1 MCDATTTTKTTP
13 TEPMTIIQLPGIAAH
28 PEDLTERLQNALA
41 AQPEGYQPR
50 THHFLPGGAPRYI
63 NRLILE
69 TSPYLLQHAHNPV
82 NWYPWSEEAFRTAAA
97 LDRPILLSVGYSTC
111 HWCHVMERESFEDE
125 EIAAFINANFI
136 AIKVDRE
143 ERPDVDGVYMT
154 AVQLMTGGGGWPMT
168 VVMTADKRPFF
179 GGTYF
184 PARDGDRGARIGFL
198 TILRR
203 LVEAYANDKARI
215 AETAARLSEAILKT
229 NEHARREG
237 VPGPEALAT
246 AAVALANRYD
256 GVHGGFGRAPKF
268 PRPSTYGLLL
278 RYWRRT
284 NDAAALKIVTH
295 SLTKMKDGG
304 IYDHVG
310 GGFARYSTDERWLV
324 PHFEKMLYD
333 NAQLAVAYTE
343 LYQATGD
350 AEAARVARD
359 VLDYVLHEMTGDE
372 GGFYSATD
380 ADSEGEEGKFFVWT
394 PAELEEVLGHDR
406 ARAVSA
412 YYGVTARGNF
422 EGHNI
427 LNVTRSHE
435 EVAAELELTPDE
447 LKSVLETSRKML
459 YDAREKRV
467 HPLLDDKV
475 LTEWNGQMI
484 GAFARAGLALDEPRY
499 VDAAKRAAD
508 FVLAVLVVD
517 DRVLRAY
524 RAKKARHLGVLED
537 YAFFVAALIDVF
549 EATGETK
556 YLERALAL
564 QSRQNDLFADD
575 ADGAYFT
582 TADDGEALLVR
593 EKPIYDG
600 AQPAGNSV
608 AAMNLLRLAEL
619 TGDHAHTKRA
629 ESIFRTFGESL
640 ERGAM
645 ECPQLAQALDFH
657 LDRTKQ
663 IVIVESEAGTGAA
676 LLDTV
681 RTAYQPN
688 RVLVR
693 VVEEDVAEMAKTIPL
708 LEGKRVMGDARATA
722 YVCFQQTCK
731 KPTSDPKELA
741 DQVAEITPIEAA
753 KLQLR

>member
-1 MCDATTTTKTTP
+1 MS
-13 TEPMTIIQLPGIAAH
+13 IQLPGIAAH
-28 PEDLTERLQNALA
+28 PNDLTARLRAALDG
-41 AQPEGYQPR
+41 QPPNYEPR
-50 THHFLPGGAPRYI
+50 THHFTPDGAPKYI

-82 NWYPWSEEAFRTAAA
+82 NWYPWSEEAFETAAA
-97 LDRPILLSVGYSTC
+97 KNLPVLLSVGYSTC

-125 EIAAFINANFI
+125 EIAAYINANFI

-154 AVQLMTGGGGWPMT
+154 AVQLMTGRGGWPMT
-168 VVMTADKRPFF
+168 VVMTPDKRPFF

-184 PARDGDRGARIGFL
+184 PPRDGDRGARIGFL
-198 TILRR
+198 TILQR
-203 LVEAYANDKARI
+203 LVEAYATDRQRI
-215 AETAARLSEAILKT
+215 AETAAKLSEAIQKT
-229 NEHARREG
+229 NEHARSEG

-246 AAVALANRYD
+246 AAAALANRYD
-256 GVHGGFGRAPKF
+256 STHGGFGRAPKF
-268 PRPSTYGLLL
+268 PRPSTFGLLL
-278 RYWRRT
+278 RYWRRS
-284 NDAAALKIVTH
+284 DDPAALKIVTH

-304 IYDHVG
+304 IYDHVA

-343 LYQATGD
+343 MFQATGD
-350 AEAARVARD
+350 AEAARVTRD
-359 VLDYVLHEMTGDE
+359 VLDYVLREMTGDE

-394 PAELEEVLGHDR
+394 PAEIEEVLGHDR
-406 ARAVSA
+406 AKVVAA

-422 EGHNI
+422 EGLNI

-435 EVAAELELTPDE
+435 DVAAEVELTPDE
-447 LKSVLETSRKML
+447 LKAVLETSRKML
-459 YDAREKRV
+459 YDARKKRI

-484 GAFARAGLALDEPRY
+484 GAFARAGLALDEPKY
-499 VDAAKRAAD
+499 VAAAKRAAD
-508 FVLAVLVVD
+508 FVLAKLVKD

-524 RAKKARHLGVLED
+524 RAGRAKHLGVLED
-537 YAFFVAALIDVF
+537 YAFLIAALLDVF
-549 EATGETK
+549 EATGGTT

-564 QSRQNDLFADD
+564 QAKQDDLFGDD
-575 ADGAYFT
+575 EGGGYFT

-619 TGDHAHTKRA
+619 TGDDAHTKRA
-629 ESIFRTFGESL
+629 ESIFRAFGEAL
-640 ERGAM
+640 KRGAM

-663 IVIVESEAGTGAA
+663 IVIVETAPGAGAE
-676 LLDTV
+676 LLAVV

-693 VVEEDVAEMAKTIPL
+693 AIEKDVASMAKTIPL
-708 LEGKRVMGDARATA
+708 LEGKRVMGDAQATA

-731 KPTSDPKELA
+731 KPTSDPTELA
-741 DQVAEITPIEAA
+741 EQIAEVTRIEAM
-753 KLQLR
+753 KLDLR